1 MKHKSNRTKIK
12 IDFFIA
18 RIARFLRPA
27 SGIMYKLMRETSL
40 DCFCHGKSFLGFFFF
55 FFFFFSPMRLG
66 VLCFNLIYLA
76 LVPAR
81 KQFIDENKLT
91 FMKPLDE
98 SPNNQ
103 LYGRN
108 GGLSLKTGFHILSK
122 KLNRKYKCFWCFTWL

>member
-1 MKHKSNRTKIK
+1 MVKA
-12 IDFFIA
+12 FWV
-18 RIARFLRPA
+18 
-27 SGIMYKLMRETSL
+27 
-40 DCFCHGKSFLGFFFF
+40 FFFF
-55 FFFFFSPMRLG
+55 PPMRLG

-98 SPNNQ
+98 TPNNQ

-108 GGLSLKTGFHILSK
+108 GGLRLKTGFHILSK
-122 KLNRKYKCFWCFTWL
+122 KLNRKYKCF

>member
-1 MKHKSNRTKIK
+1 MVKA
-12 IDFFIA
+12 FWV
-18 RIARFLRPA
+18 
-27 SGIMYKLMRETSL
+27 
-40 DCFCHGKSFLGFFFF
+40 FFFF
-55 FFFFFSPMRLG
+55 FFLFSPMRLG

-122 KLNRKYKCFWCFTWL
+122 KLNRKYKCF